1 MDKNFEELELR
12 AYENDAEAQYELA
25 VYYKNKQNNKSYVD
39 WLKKSAKLN
48 NSNAK
53 VELAELYLQGVL
65 IDKDEDL
72 AISLLEEELEVNKN
86 ARLVLGKYYVNT
98 RDEENIKKGL
108 DLLLCIAG
116 ENAKATYEIG
126 MSLSFLDDDAA
137 KLWALNL
144 DYN

>member
-86 ARLVLGKYYVNT
+86 ARLVLGNELVSQ
-98 RDEENIKKGL
+98 
-108 DLLLCIAG
+108 
-116 ENAKATYEIG
+116 KATDASINTIINEFK
-126 MSLSFLDDDAA
+126 SLDDLGLICRNMQLPA
-137 KLWALNL
+137 
-144 DYN
+144 YRTYYT